1 MADITTSYMGLNL
14 VSPIIVG
21 SSGLTNKLENI
32 KTFEQLGAGAIVL
45 KSLFEEQIRQ
55 EALHEVHHNEAM
67 YPEAFDYI
75 SNYSKEHHL
84 NRYLDLINQSSNA
97 VKLPIIASINCISGD
112 EWTSF
117 ARKFEAAGASA
128 IELNIFVLPSDPY
141 RMSSDNEQLYTN
153 IITQVL
159 KTVNIPVSV
168 KISYYF
174 SALAK
179 TVTEMSWTGIKGIVM
194 FNRFYSPDI
203 DIEKLKVDTS
213 HVFST
218 QQEITTPLRWIAM
231 LSKNLQCDIC
241 ASTGIHDG
249 TGVVKQMLVGA
260 KAVQVVSTLYKNG
273 FDRISEMNQFL
284 KSWMERKGYEKTSD
298 FIGKLSYQRIE
309 NPAAYERVQFMKY
322 YAGIE

>member
-1 MADITTSYMGLNL
+1 MADITSSYMGLKL
-14 VSPIIVG
+14 ASPVIVG

-32 KTFEQLGAGAIVL
+32 KTFEQLGAGAVVL

-55 EALHEVHHNEAM
+55 EALHEVHHNEAI

-75 SNYSKEHHL
+75 SNYSKEQHL
-84 NRYLDLINQSSNA
+84 NRYLDLINQASNA
-97 VKLPIIASINCISGD
+97 VKMPVIASVNCISGE

-117 ARKFEAAGASA
+117 VKRFETAGASA

-141 RMSSDNEQLYTN
+141 RTSADNEQLYTN
-153 IITQVL
+153 IITNVL
-159 KTVNIPVSV
+159 ETVNIPVSV

-179 TVTEMSWTGIKGIVM
+179 IVTEMSWTGIKGIVM

-218 QQEITTPLRWIAM
+218 PEEISTSLRWIAM
-231 LSKNLQCDIC
+231 LSKNLQCDVC
-241 ASTGIHDG
+241 ASTGVHDG
-249 TGVVKQMLVGA
+249 TGVVKQMLAGA

-273 FDRISEMNQFL
+273 FNRILEMNQFVN
-284 KSWMERKGYEKTSD
+284 SWMERKGYEKTSD
-298 FIGKLSYQRIE
+298 FIGKLSYKNTE
-309 NPAAYERVQFMKY
+309 NPAAFERVQFMKY
-322 YAGIE
+322 LAGIE